1 MRISKGWHL
10 MNRAIWRV
18 ELVGAQPDLTD
29 AEWSDL
35 RGRALV
41 AGVRLDLDDGCRM
54 RAVFAI
60 SALELREALERALQR
75 WEDLTLLFGL
85 PFVSPSRL
93 VVDEVGH
100 PDGVVAMQQDRPR
113 PLVGMATSY

>member
-1 MRISKGWHL
+1 

-41 AGVRLDLDDGCRM
+41 AGVRLDPAGESRM
-54 RAVFAI
+54 RAAFGL
-60 SALELREALERALQR
+60 SAVDLSQALDQALQR
-75 WEDLTLLFGL
+75 WEDLTLLLGL
-85 PFVSPSRL
+85 PFVSPLRL
-93 VVDEVGH
+93 VVDQVAH
-100 PDGVVAMQQDRPR
+100 PDGVVAMRQDRPR
-113 PLVGMATSY
+113 PVVGLAATH